1 MNPTRLFLAACL
13 HLLSLGFLSAQIT
26 MVGVSQNSATG
37 NLDVIRWDAVTGV
50 VFQTVPT
57 TENSLYMASSA
68 LDVSTGKYYFR
79 GLNGLQEIGFFPP
92 QVRANSLQF
101 DLGNTEVDMRTGKL
115 YGLNYTPVT
124 NPNGQIISGQL
135 SVTEYVIADSTET
148 LVYNLPQVLGYYADV
163 SAFDSNHGTY
173 YFLGIDSLLGSCL
186 YKVNLSGTTIFHTV
200 IPVANN
206 SRMFFTLEYDNDT
219 NTLLGLG
226 VTPDSNGIASNL
238 QVLEMD
244 TLTAQVTLVRELL
257 KIYSFQS
264 ASTTYDQANHT
275 MAFIAFDSVMT
286 FLAYDRVN
294 DSLYSLILPGLNTQ
308 EIEAD
313 NTQYALARYRS
324 TTRNDKLTSMSPLTV
339 WPQPATDWIWV
350 EGSADIRTL
359 ELYDIQGR
367 RVYQGNTSNQQV
379 SLAGIPDGMYMV
391 RALDR
396 NGMLVGNARIMKK
409 GGK

>member
-1 MNPTRLFLAACL
+1 
-13 HLLSLGFLSAQIT
+13 
-26 MVGVSQNSATG
+26 
-37 NLDVIRWDAVTGV
+37 
-50 VFQTVPT
+50 
-57 TENSLYMASSA
+57 
-68 LDVSTGKYYFR
+68 
-79 GLNGLQEIGFFPP
+79 
-92 QVRANSLQF
+92 
-101 DLGNTEVDMRTGKL
+101 
-115 YGLNYTPVT
+115 
-124 NPNGQIISGQL
+124 
-135 SVTEYVIADSTET
+135 
-148 LVYNLPQVLGYYADV
+148 VLGYYADA
-163 SAFDSNHGTY
+163 SAFDSNHGCY

-186 YKVNLSGTTIFHTV
+186 YKVNLSGTTISHTV

-257 KIYSFQS
+257 NIFSFQS

-275 MAFIAFDSVMT
+275 MAFIAFDAVMT
-286 FLAYDRVN
+286 FMAYDRVN
-294 DSLYSLILPGLNTQ
+294 DSLYSLILPGVNTQ
-308 EIEAD
+308 EIESD

-324 TTRNDKLTSMSPLTV
+324 TTRNDKLTSMNLLTV

-350 EGSADIRTL
+350 EGSADIQTL